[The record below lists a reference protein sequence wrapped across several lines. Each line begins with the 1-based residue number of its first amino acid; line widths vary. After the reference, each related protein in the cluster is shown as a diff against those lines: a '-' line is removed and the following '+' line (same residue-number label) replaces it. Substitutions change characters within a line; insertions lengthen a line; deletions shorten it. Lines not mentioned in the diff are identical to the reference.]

1 MSFTLVLTAMVVT
14 PVTYVAPARELSVL
28 IGVAFGSKLL
38 GEGQSA
44 RRFFASAIMLLGI
57 LALAAG

>member
-1 MSFTLVLTAMVVT
+1 MIAT
-14 PVTYVAPARELSVL
+14 PVSYVAPARELSIL

-38 GEGQSA
+38 GEGQST
-44 RRFFASAIMLLGI
+44 RRLIASAVMLLGI